1 MSIFS
6 KQNLLALF
14 IISAFSISAVAQPV
28 VPFRA
33 RYTATQKGSLVYVS
47 NNFISCTVGTTSSG
61 ISCDSAKNIPPTA
74 ATQKDNN
81 SYPAAYID
89 IDGDPSTFSSS
100 SANLSLPTCSYVTW
114 AGLYWGGDIKQAGPY
129 WASRDSVKLK
139 RPGLASYIPLKADTM
154 ITHNVPSHNRMY
166 FAYKNV
172 TAIIQAGGV
181 GTYTCADLRGY
192 PDSTNKT
199 GGWTLIIAYTNDLSN
214 LRNIAVYDGLNIVTN
229 TNQTNLTLS
238 GFQTPVSGPITFEC
252 GIISFDGDRKVSGV
266 QADSVLFNDNVGAFN
281 PISNTYNPVN
291 DVHNGTISYNGNNV
305 STRNPNYVN
314 TMGYDADV
322 FVPINVAK
330 NYLTNNQ
337 TSVTL
342 RESTN
347 GEIIPTH
354 VISFAIDVYEP
365 DLRLIKSAVDI
376 NGGSTNPGDTIEYT
390 IQALNLGS
398 DTAASIIVTDT
409 IPFNANYIASTLE
422 VTTGP
427 NIGIKTDVAGD
438 DQAEYNAA
446 SRFVRIRFGNGA
458 TSALGGSIPNIAPN
472 NYNTFKFRVVA
483 TTDCGILVCNNVISN
498 QAFASY
504 RGYISGSNQSVLSQP
519 SGTDAFG
526 CPLYG
531 PTNTTITVPPSCPF
545 SLPAD
550 TAINDCSL
558 PFYFNSLN
566 PVRPNYTYF
575 NSSFTPVNSTT
586 VNGTFYGIRNN
597 YGIGCRDTFVITF
610 TTTAPTLT
618 SLALIHPTCTI
629 GVNGGRIRANG
640 INGADSMSCVAGP
653 VYTSAPFYRASTM
666 LPVSR
671 AFSNLSEGTYT
682 IRIKNATG
690 CFIDTTVTLAY
701 INCRPIAADDNY
713 SFNPVSYSD
722 AVGSNDDEPDADPST
737 YSVLSSPLGGTLT
750 FNSDGTFTFLAGLFR
765 GITTFS
771 YLICDNRTPS
781 LCDTGFVT
789 LTVVSPLP
797 VELTTFYG
805 YKNRETNVLNWNTAS
820 ELNNDYFEI
829 WRSKNDIDYS
839 PLAQVKGSGTSN
851 IIHQYTYNDN
861 AIQQGIKYYYKLKQV
876 DFNSHYS
883 LSKTIS
889 IDADKQNSK
898 VELFPNP
905 NKGLFRLKMNCENKG
920 AVTLTVVSQFGSE
933 IYREEFNCAGQ
944 STVKEIMLQ
953 NPPKGLYYLIVNG
966 NGNST
971 QTKFSVQ

>member
-1 MSIFS
+1 MSTFS
-6 KQNLLALF
+6 KQNLLTLF
-14 IISAFSISAVAQPV
+14 IISAVSYGAVAQPV

-33 RYTATQKGSLVYVS
+33 RYTSTQKGSLVYVS
-47 NNFISCTVGTTSSG
+47 NNFISCTVGTTSGG

-74 ATQKDNN
+74 VTQKDNN

-114 AGLYWGGDIKQAGPY
+114 AGLYWGADIKQAGPY
-129 WASRDSVKLK
+129 WATRDSVKLM

-154 ITHNVPSHNRMY
+154 ITHNVPAHNRMY

-172 TAIIQAGGV
+172 TSIVQAGGI

-199 GGWTLIIAYTNDLSN
+199 GGWTLIVAYTNDLSN

-229 TNQTNLTLS
+229 TNQTNLTLT

-252 GIISFDGDRKVSGV
+252 GIISFDGDRKVSGM

-314 TMGYDADV
+314 TMGYDADI
-322 FVPINVAK
+322 FVPNNIAK

-365 DLRLIKSAVDI
+365 DLRLIKSAVDL
-376 NGGSTNPGDTIEYT
+376 NGGLTNPGDTIEYT

-409 IPFNANYIASTLE
+409 IPFNANYIPGTLQ
-422 VTTGP
+422 VTFGP
-427 NIGIKTDVAGD
+427 NGGIKTDIAGD
-438 DQAEYNAA
+438 DQGEYNAA
-446 SRFVRIRFGNGA
+446 SRFVRFRLGNGA
-458 TSALGGSIPNIAPN
+458 TSALGGTIPNLVPN

-483 TTDCGILVCNNVISN
+483 TTDCGILVCNNVIAN
-498 QAFASY
+498 QASANY
-504 RGYISGSNQSVLSQP
+504 RGYISGSNQSILSQP

-531 PTNTTITVPPSCPF
+531 PTNTTITVPPACPF

-550 TAINDCSL
+550 TAINDCST

-566 PVRPNYTYF
+566 GVRPNYTYY
-575 NSSFTPVNSTT
+575 NSSFAPVNSTIA
-586 VNGTFYGIRNN
+586 NGTFYGVRNN
-597 YGIGCRDTFVITF
+597 YGIGCRDTFAITF
-610 TTTAPTLT
+610 TTTAPTIT
-618 SLALIHPTCTI
+618 SLTLVHPTCTNGI
-629 GVNGGRIRANG
+629 NGGRIRVNG
-640 INGADSMSCVAGP
+640 INGADSMSYVSGS
-653 VYTSAPFYRASTM
+653 VYTAAPFFRASTL

-671 AFSNLSEGTYT
+671 AFSNLAQGTYT
-682 IRIKNATG
+682 LRIKNASG
-690 CFIDTTVTLAY
+690 CYIDTTVTLSY

-713 SFNPVSYSD
+713 SFNPGTFSD
-722 AVGSNDDEPDADPST
+722 AVGNNDDEPDSDPRS
-737 YSVLSSPLGGTLT
+737 YSVLTGPLGGTLT
-750 FNSDGTFTFLAGLFR
+750 FNADGTFTFDPGSYR
-765 GITTFS
+765 GIITFT
-771 YLICDNRTPS
+771 YLICDNRTPA
-781 LCDTGFVT
+781 LCDTGLVT
-789 LTVVSPLP
+789 FTVISPLP

-805 YKNRETNVLNWNTAS
+805 YKNRETNVLNWNTAY

-829 WRSKNDIDYS
+829 WRSTDNKDFFPIS
-839 PLAQVKGSGTSN
+839 KVKGYGTSN
-851 IIHQYTYNDN
+851 IMHQYSFIDN
-861 AIQQGIKYYYKLKQV
+861 IINSGIEYFYRLKQV
-876 DFNSHYS
+876 DFNGLYTF
-883 LSKTIS
+883 SKTIS
-889 IDADKQNSK
+889 IDDDKSINK
-898 VELFPNP
+898 IELFPNP
-905 NKGLFRLKMNCENKG
+905 NKGVFRLRLNCDNTGFVKIS
-920 AVTLTVVSQFGSE
+920 VVSQFGSE
-933 IYREEFNCAGQ
+933 IYREEFNCNGQ
-944 STVKEIMLQ
+944 SIIKEIMIK
-953 NPPKGLYYLIVNG
+953 NPPKGLYYLKVNG
-966 NGNST
+966 NGSST